1 MTTISAAET
10 LLLAAASVKKSP
22 KHLPARNS
30 DFYGRIDRRE
40 KGDRQESVQ
49 VHNAARRFCPPK
61 NR

>member
-1 MTTISAAET
+1 MTTITAVGT

-40 KGDRQESVQ
+40 KGDRQEGTK
-49 VHNAARRFCPPK
+49 CC
-61 NR
+61 